1 MKKAI
6 LLIIVLFLGVSAY
19 AQNNVYGKKVV
30 GLDSLV
36 SDTIRARTQA
46 APYIEGFGTGVGGSN
61 TEIQFNDNGVFGA
74 SSDLTWDGTGL
85 SVANGDFFADGDSV
99 IINNLKFRGSSI
111 ESSNNTLF
119 IESLDILDMR
129 EEVTAGEKYFTL
141 GESSSYFRL
150 GSKGIDYNEDGNYA
164 YWRTGGANDTTYQ
177 LTIEGSDFSI
187 SNAPLK
193 VTTFQ
198 NNSGT
203 DVGSNRLYLQR
214 FYNGSTLLQ
223 TWEDDGSI
231 DFESNTLTDIG
242 TTDTD
247 SLYVS
252 GNADVDGTLDVGST
266 ATFAGEVTVEGGV
279 IDLSNGG
286 TNGKS
291 ALNSSLGRSQIYVSN
306 DNTGAAP
313 FDQKGSIIIQPRSD
327 AAGRSVAIATGSVGS
342 EAVAVLV
349 QGNQNTEFSGDVI
362 ASSGDIYLG
371 ASSPA
376 LTISGGSNAS
386 SGGQIQLNGEGA
398 GAADDIIF
406 KASGTEVGRWD
417 ESASQWKFL
426 NSLDVSGAL
435 SKGSGT
441 FKITHPLDTSK
452 WLYHSFVEAPRADNI
467 YRGKVE
473 LYQGAAM
480 VGIDTASNMTV
491 GTFDSLN
498 HNVQVFI
505 SNNDTWDLVKGSY
518 SNGVLSIESQNVLS
532 HAVVDW
538 LVIGERKD
546 QTVIDWD
553 LTDDQGQLIPEWD
566 KN

>member
-252 GNADVDGTLDVGST
+252 GNADVDGT
-266 ATFAGEVTVEGGV
+266 
-279 IDLSNGG
+279 
-286 TNGKS
+286 
-291 ALNSSLGRSQIYVSN
+291 
-306 DNTGAAP
+306 
-313 FDQKGSIIIQPRSD
+313 
-327 AAGRSVAIATGSVGS
+327 
-342 EAVAVLV
+342 
-349 QGNQNTEFSGDVI
+349 
-362 ASSGDIYLG
+362 
-371 ASSPA
+371 
-376 LTISGGSNAS
+376 
-386 SGGQIQLNGEGA
+386 
-398 GAADDIIF
+398 
-406 KASGTEVGRWD
+406 
-417 ESASQWKFL
+417 
-426 NSLDVSGAL
+426 
-435 SKGSGT
+435 
-441 FKITHPLDTSK
+441 
-452 WLYHSFVEAPRADNI
+452 
-467 YRGKVE
+467 
-473 LYQGAAM
+473 
-480 VGIDTASNMTV
+480 
-491 GTFDSLN
+491 
-498 HNVQVFI
+498 
-505 SNNDTWDLVKGSY
+505 
-518 SNGVLSIESQNVLS
+518 
-532 HAVVDW
+532 
-538 LVIGERKD
+538 
-546 QTVIDWD
+546 
-553 LTDDQGQLIPEWD
+553 
-566 KN
+566 

>member
-6 LLIIVLFLGVSAY
+6 LLIIVLVLGVSAY

-74 SSDLTWDGTGL
+74 SSGLTWDGTSLTVDNLTLNGNTISSSTGTIDIVPTGTEDVRITNGGDL
-85 SVANGDFFADGDSV
+85 ILNNSSSRIVTPRIYASSGGSASTVSFYLNYDGHTGIYQSEADHFDISAGGTNVAAFDNSGV
-99 IINNLKFRGSSI
+99 II
-111 ESSNNTLF
+111 T
-119 IESLDILDMR
+119 
-129 EEVTAGEKYFTL
+129 
-141 GESSSYFRL
+141 
-150 GSKGIDYNEDGNYA
+150 
-164 YWRTGGANDTTYQ
+164 
-177 LTIEGSDFSI
+177 
-187 SNAPLK
+187 
-193 VTTFQ
+193 
-198 NNSGT
+198 
-203 DVGSNRLYLQR
+203 
-214 FYNGSTLLQ
+214 
-223 TWEDDGSI
+223 
-231 DFESNTLTDIG
+231 G

-252 GNADVDGTLDVGST
+252 GNSDLVGTLDVTGN
-266 ATFAGEVTVEGGV
+266 ATF
-279 IDLSNGG
+279 S
-286 TNGKS
+286 
-291 ALNSSLGRSQIYVSN
+291 
-306 DNTGAAP
+306 
-313 FDQKGSIIIQPRSD
+313 
-327 AAGRSVAIATGSVGS
+327 
-342 EAVAVLV
+342 
-349 QGNQNTEFSGDVI
+349 GNVI
-362 ASSGDIYLG
+362 ASGGDIYLG

-376 LTISGGSNAS
+376 LTIGGGSNAS

-467 YRGKVE
+467 YRGKVK

-553 LTDDQGQLIPEWD
+553 LTDDKGQLIPEWD

>member
-1 MKKAI
+1 MTAI
-6 LLIIVLFLGVSAY
+6 VCAY
-19 AQNNVYGKKVV
+19 ASLAQNNVYGKKVV

-61 TEIQFNDNGVFGA
+61 TEIQFNDNGSFGA
-74 SSDLTWDGTGL
+74 SSSLTWDGDTLTVDGIDFTGSTMTFTSGL
-85 SVANGDFFADGDSV
+85 PIFNSTLGGGFSF
-99 IINNLKFRGSSI
+99 
-111 ESSNNTLF
+111 SSNGSAVLLYNSGQWAWDFENTSIDDVNDGNF
-119 IESLDILDMR
+119 TI
-129 EEVTAGEKYFTL
+129 VNAGNLNLNGNTI
-141 GESSSYFRL
+141 SSST
-150 GSKGIDYNEDGNYA
+150 GDIDFN
-164 YWRTGGANDTTYQ
+164 AND
-177 LTIEGSDFSI
+177 
-187 SNAPLK
+187 
-193 VTTFQ
+193 
-198 NNSGT
+198 
-203 DVGSNRLYLQR
+203 
-214 FYNGSTLLQ
+214 
-223 TWEDDGSI
+223 
-231 DFESNTLTDIG
+231 LTDIG

-349 QGNQNTEFSGDVI
+349 QGNQNTEFSGNII
-362 ASSGDIYLG
+362 ASSGEILHG
-371 ASSPA
+371 NTTPA
-376 LTISGGSNAS
+376 LTISGGSTTS
-386 SGGQIQLNGEGA
+386 LGGQIQLNGEGA
-398 GAADDIIF
+398 SAASDIIF

-480 VGIDTASNMTV
+480 VGIDTASNMTI

-553 LTDDQGQLIPEWD
+553 LTDENGHLIPEHD
-566 KN
+566 KE